1 MVMWSARKLALRHV
15 AAMLLVGGLVAAGCS
30 KPAPPEAG
38 RSRDDSPAAAQ
49 AEVKTNSQPAAST
62 TAAPEASKPPQ
73 PLKRDRLHQSF
84 AAATR
89 EADNPP
95 ADANR
100 PPDETVSKKPVCKI
114 LDAVTKNWDS
124 IRFVSPAGKKIT
136 YTAEIDTNMGIIEIA
151 LFPEQAPNHVRNFI
165 ALARAGYY
173 EELFFDRIREEES
186 EGKVLRSIE
195 GGCPLGTGEPNNG
208 SIGYWLKSEFT
219 PGETMSH
226 DEGVVGACREEE
238 ADTAA
243 CRFYI
248 TLSKSRFMDGQ
259 YTIFGKVV
267 RGLDVARTIYQ
278 QPVIIDDQ
286 DREGS
291 RRPEKPIVI
300 HKVTIHEHE
309 TEANTK

>member
-1 MVMWSARKLALRHV
+1 MIVWSARKLALRHV
-15 AAMLLVGGLVAAGCS
+15 GVLIVAGLAAMGCGKQAKPEAAAPQEASSAVAQAAG
-30 KPAPPEAG
+30 KT
-38 RSRDDSPAAAQ
+38 DS
-49 AEVKTNSQPAAST
+49 
-62 TAAPEASKPPQ
+62 TAAPAAVQATPV
-73 PLKRDRLHQSF
+73 KRDRLHQAF
-84 AAATR
+84 ADATR
-89 EADNPP
+89 AADNPP
-95 ADANR
+95 AEANR

-124 IRFVSPAGKKIT
+124 IRFVSPAGKKIA
-136 YTAEIDTNMGIIEIA
+136 YSAEIHTSMGTIEIA

-165 ALARAGYY
+165 ALALAGYY
-173 EELFFDRIREEES
+173 DELFFDRIREELS
-186 EGKVLRSIE
+186 EGKVVLRSIE
-195 GGCPLGTGEPNNG
+195 GGCPLGTGEPHNG
-208 SIGYWLKSEFT
+208 SIGYWLKQEFT
-219 PGETMSH
+219 PGGVMSN
-226 DEGVVGACREEE
+226 DEGTVGACREEE

-248 TLSKSRFMDGQ
+248 TLNKATFMDGQ

-286 DREGS
+286 DRDGS

-309 TEANTK
+309 MEANEK

>member
-1 MVMWSARKLALRHV
+1 MGTRSGRKLALRHI
-15 AAMLLVGGLVAAGCS
+15 AAMLLVGGIAAAGCS
-30 KPAPPEAG
+30 KQAPPEAA
-38 RSRDDSPAAAQ
+38 RSREEPASAVQVEAR
-49 AEVKTNSQPAAST
+49 ANSQPAT
-62 TAAPEASKPPQ
+62 TTTKPETPKPAEPSQ
-73 PLKRDRLHQSF
+73 RDRLHQSF

-114 LDAVTKNWDS
+114 LDAVTKSWDS
-124 IRFVSPAGKKIT
+124 IRFVSPSGKKIH
-136 YTAEIDTNMGIIEIA
+136 YTAEIHTNLGTMEIA
-151 LFPEQAPNHVRNFI
+151 LFPAQAPNHVRNFI

-173 EELFFDRIREEES
+173 DELFFDRIREEES

-219 PGETMSH
+219 PGEVMSH
-226 DEGVVGACREEE
+226 DEGIVGACREEDP
-238 ADTAA
+238 DTAA

-248 TLSKSRFMDGQ
+248 TLSKSTFMDGQ

-286 DREGS
+286 DREGA

-300 HKVTIHEHE
+300 HKVAIHEQE
-309 TEANTK
+309 TEANPK